1 MNEIIF
7 KCDNDVFVRVSVYI
21 HIALAIRVMYA
32 HLCVCV
38 CVHVIVFRTD
48 CNWRVLVLRVPVLL
62 TAAAVA
68 AACLAI

>member
-1 MNEIIF
+1 MY
-7 KCDNDVFVRVSVYI
+7 VFIYI
-21 HIALAIRVMYA
+21 HVVLAIRVMYA

-38 CVHVIVFRTD
+38 CDCVFRTD

-62 TAAAVA
+62 TAAVVA